1 MVVLMAG
8 AKPEDNLSPNVTP
21 GISPDR
27 DREIAVCQDNGR
39 AVIQSIHALV
49 N

>member
-1 MVVLMAG
+1 MVVLVAG
-8 AKPEDNLSPNVTP
+8 AKPEDNLSANITP

-27 DREIAVCQDNGR
+27 DREIGVCQGISR